1 MVPSR
6 ENNYSKSSGAD
17 VCLECLKNSQER
29 SMARAESTMGEIVND
44 RAEMYLEVGLLCHGE
59 SLGIL
64 IVS

>member
-1 MVPSR
+1 
-6 ENNYSKSSGAD
+6 
-17 VCLECLKNSQER
+17 
-29 SMARAESTMGEIVND
+29 MARAESTMGEIVND